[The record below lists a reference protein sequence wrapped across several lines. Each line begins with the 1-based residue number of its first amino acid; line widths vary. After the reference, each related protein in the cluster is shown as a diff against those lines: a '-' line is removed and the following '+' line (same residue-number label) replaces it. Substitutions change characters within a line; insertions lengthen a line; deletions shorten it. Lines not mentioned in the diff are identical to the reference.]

1 MTKRILARAL
11 ESGRSDDN
19 EETLRKRFETHN
31 KEQTLVL
38 EHYKGLNKL
47 VTVNFFIPQEM
58 FIFFLFENFLD
69 KWNEY
74 YRQCIR

>member
-1 MTKRILARAL
+1 MTKRILARAA

-38 EHYKGLNKL
+38 EHYKGKNKL
-47 VTVNFFIPQEM
+47 VTVGHIILIPKNIYLPDIPILHRSME
-58 FIFFLFENFLD
+58 
-69 KWNEY
+69 
-74 YRQCIR
+74 